1 MITAWRITKKK
12 FAQAAFSGEGAEL
25 AGGRW
30 NSPGMRV
37 VYASSSISLALLEI
51 LVHLQKSR
59 VLSAYL
65 VIPARFQKR
74 HLKRLDGEN
83 LPQDWGAHPPSAPT
97 QTLGDKWVEA
107 HQSLVLE
114 VPSVIVPLE
123 TNYLINPAH
132 PAFEQVDVGASLEL
146 PLDARLFSG

>member
-12 FAQAAFSGEGAEL
+12 FAQAALSGEGAEL

-30 NSPGMRV
+30 NSPGTRV
-37 VYASSSISLALLEI
+37 VYTSSSISLALLEI
-51 LVHLQKSR
+51 LVHVQKTR

-65 VIPARFQKR
+65 VIPARFQDH
-74 HLKRLDGEN
+74 HLKHLDGEN
-83 LPQDWGAHPPSAPT
+83 LTQDWDTYPPSAST
-97 QTLGDKWVEA
+97 QTLGDKWVED
-107 HQSLVLE
+107 HPSLVLE

-132 PAFEQVDVGASLEL
+132 PAFEQLDVGDPFEL
-146 PLDARLFSG
+146 PLDARLFGG

>member
-1 MITAWRITKKK
+1 MITTWRITKRK

-30 NSPGMRV
+30 NSPGTRV
-37 VYASSSISLALLEI
+37 VYTSSSISLAMLEI

-65 VIPARFQKR
+65 VIPARFQNR

-83 LPQDWGAHPPSAPT
+83 LPQDWDAHPPSTPA
-97 QTLGDKWVEA
+97 QTLGDRWVED
-107 HQSLVLE
+107 HPSLVLE

-132 PAFEQVDVGASLEL
+132 PAFEQIEVGDPLEL
-146 PLDARLFSG
+146 PLDARLFRG